1 MNMPISEDE
10 LDNRHPTFNNEP
22 SSTMSKAELRKTH
35 KPIMEKRRRARINQC
50 LNEIKTLILEAMKK
64 DHVYVH
70 MLCYHLFIGTILLF
84 QPARHS
90 KLEKADILEMAVKHL
105 QNVQRQQLAMAIAG
119 DPTVLRRFKTGFEE
133 CARQV
138 STYIDQ
144 IDPDEDATTTTQN
157 NNYYN
162 NGLKGRIAEHLA
174 KCMGGIEH
182 IARFNLGAGGF
193 PFSRRRSTPQ
203 PTIRR
208 VPMPLHDDLNN
219 NPTSVVRQQ
228 SQSILHLIPSRLPTG
243 ELAFLVPNS
252 NNLSKL
258 SRLLLNANNN
268 NSRQYSRGNN
278 NNSDLFSTVSDNSNR
293 HHSAFVA
300 VTPSSATNEQ
310 VSQSSS
316 SSTISPPPSPADED
330 VVTSQRSSSPK
341 RAGFRPFN
349 SALQKSYRSAF
360 LSTAK
365 LGVVDLKVDADQK
378 SAEPLCIITNQSERF
393 KRAQILANS
402 VDCEE
407 NRRGLKRQQR
417 NADQADYAADVELSH
432 SSHDGGGLLIVS
444 GNNNRHDHRSKVMKT
459 SRDNTNPSQFRHRF
473 NYNLRD
479 TSTNIESTSSQFNTS
494 RESTSDNGVDNS
506 DMWRPW

>member
-22 SSTMSKAELRKTH
+22 SSTMSKAELRK
-35 KPIMEKRRRARINQC
+35 
-50 LNEIKTLILEAMKK
+50 
-64 DHVYVH
+64 
-70 MLCYHLFIGTILLF
+70 
-84 QPARHS
+84 PARHS

-193 PFSRRRSTPQ
+193 PFFPTPINTATNNTACTDAITSTRSA
-203 PTIRR
+203 PTTTNYNSDENVRPST
-208 VPMPLHDDLNN
+208 VDDDLNN

-459 SRDNTNPSQFRHRF
+459 SRDNSNPSQFRHRF

-479 TSTNIESTSSQFNTS
+479 TSTNIEPTSSQFNTS
-494 RESTSDNGVDNS
+494 RESSSDNGVDNS